1 MPTIDKTRILVDSDI
16 DSIMDDWFER
26 DGETFTKIRKTGRL
40 GWEKTLKEEEPY
52 SAYLLEAPTQE
63 DLIKRAY
70 SLATDMIVV
79 MDLPFK
85 VKVKISTKSDS
96 FTDGKKV
103 FVSTKV
109 FDDKELSVGAK
120 LDVFLGLTIHE
131 GCHCLY
137 TEFPKVSAMD
147 LNRVEQTLFNI
158 IEDERI
164 EEILGD
170 EKPGL
175 ANFLEKSKYYFFDQY
190 YLDYVVDKEE
200 AMSPF
205 QRIMNCFL
213 HIIRY
218 PKYLKEKEAI
228 EFGHYLL
235 EVKKVVLPMPKDSV
249 ATAKA
254 AKEIF
259 EIIKDFYID
268 EEKRKEEEK
277 FSASEESEGEEGDGE
292 MTSPGS
298 GTGERKSK
306 SSKGDDT
313 EDEEESDDL
322 EEESDEE
329 SYGRGDDDDSES
341 LDDEEESES
350 GDGDDSEES
359 SDSGDGESEKESR
372 RSDEE
377 IVRDAMR
384 KLAED
389 AEKSISAM
397 KELSRGWKPAST
409 EDEADAVKKRGELLG
424 EICEGGVELGSSRDS
439 YFSKEVNYEMRYKD
453 SYNRVR
459 KFIPAIA
466 KILKGHCRE
475 YKLIHKSMRSGVLD
489 TTKLAE
495 AYQGV
500 PTVYLREGEV
510 KTDKVSVCV
519 LIDESGSMGGSRIT
533 SARDAAV
540 LINEAVGSVPN
551 VELFIYGHSGD
562 MRYSG
567 ATELFVYRE
576 NGYAPK
582 YALGSCS
589 ARRENRDGLAILET
603 AKRVR
608 KQTKNPVLMFILSD
622 GAPCA
627 SGYGGASA
635 MEHVR
640 QCVHQVEQMD
650 FHVIQVCINH
660 CYDPAKMFKN
670 FVVLEDMST
679 LAFELAKA
687 IKKVTMQKVKSRVI

>member
-205 QRIMNCFL
+205 QRIMNCFF

-235 EVKKVVLPMPKDSV
+235 AVKKVVLPMPKDSV

-298 GTGERKSK
+298 GTGERKPK

-313 EDEEESDDL
+313 E
-322 EEESDEE
+322 
-329 SYGRGDDDDSES
+329 
-341 LDDEEESES
+341 DEEESES

-397 KELSRGWKPAST
+397 KDLSRGWKPAST

-582 YALGSCS
+582 YALGSCE

-687 IKKVTMQKVKSRVI
+687 IKKATMQKVKSRVI

>member
-1 MPTIDKTRILVDSDI
+1 MATIDKTKVLVDSDI

-249 ATAKA
+249 ATAKV

-277 FSASEESEGEEGDGE
+277 FSAS
-292 MTSPGS
+292 
-298 GTGERKSK
+298 
-306 SSKGDDT
+306 
-313 EDEEESDDL
+313 
-322 EEESDEE
+322 
-329 SYGRGDDDDSES
+329 
-341 LDDEEESES
+341 EESES

-397 KELSRGWKPAST
+397 KDLSRGWEPAST
-409 EDEADAVKKRGELLG
+409 EDEADAVKKCGELLG

-439 YFSKEVNYEMRYKD
+439 YFSKQVNYEMRYKD

-475 YKLIHKSMRSGVLD
+475 YRLVHKSMRSGVLD

-582 YALGSCS
+582 YALGSCE

-627 SGYGGASA
+627 SGYGGVSA

-687 IKKVTMQKVKSRVI
+687 IKKVTMQKVKSRII

>member
-1 MPTIDKTRILVDSDI
+1 MATIDKTKVLVDSDI

-137 TEFPKVSAMD
+137 TDFPKVASMS
-147 LNRVEQTLFNI
+147 LNNVEQTLFNI

-190 YLDYVVDKEE
+190 YLDYVVDKED
-200 AMSPF
+200 AMTPF

-235 EVKKVVLPMPKDSV
+235 AVKKVVLPMPKDSV
-249 ATAKA
+249 ATAKV

-277 FSASEESEGEEGDGE
+277 FSALEKSDEEEGDSE

-306 SSKGDDT
+306 TSKGDGT
-313 EDEEESDDL
+313 EDEVDADDL
-322 EEESDEE
+322 EEESDEK
-329 SYGRGDDDDSES
+329 SSGRDD
-341 LDDEEESES
+341 
-350 GDGDDSEES
+350 GSEES
-359 SDSGDGESEKESR
+359 SDSGDDASEKESR

-384 KLAED
+384 KLVED
-389 AEKSISAM
+389 SEKSISAM
-397 KELSRGWKPAST
+397 KDLSRGWKPVST

-424 EICEGGVELGSSRDS
+424 EICEGGVELGAAKDAFFSRA
-439 YFSKEVNYEMRYKD
+439 ENCEIPYKD

-475 YKLIHKSMRSGVLD
+475 YRLVHKSMRSGVLD

-519 LIDESGSMGGSRIT
+519 LIDESGSMFGERIT

-562 MRYSG
+562 MRYDG

-582 YALGSCS
+582 YALGSCK

-640 QCVHQVEQMD
+640 ECVRQVEQLD

-660 CYDPAKMFKN
+660 CYDPARMFKN

-687 IKKVTMQKVKSRVI
+687 IKKVTMQKVKSRIV

>member
-1 MPTIDKTRILVDSDI
+1 MPTIEKTRILVDSDI

-277 FSASEESEGEEGDGE
+277 FSASEESE
-292 MTSPGS
+292 
-298 GTGERKSK
+298 
-306 SSKGDDT
+306 
-313 EDEEESDDL
+313 
-322 EEESDEE
+322 
-329 SYGRGDDDDSES
+329 
-341 LDDEEESES
+341 S

-359 SDSGDGESEKESR
+359 SDSGDGASEKESR

-397 KELSRGWKPAST
+397 KDLSRGWKPAST

-439 YFSKEVNYEMRYKD
+439 YFSKGVNYEMRYKE

-475 YKLIHKSMRSGVLD
+475 YRLVHKSMRSGVLD

-589 ARRENRDGLAILET
+589 ARSENRDGLAILET

-660 CYDPAKMFKN
+660 CYDPARMFKN

>member
-1 MPTIDKTRILVDSDI
+1 MTTIDKTKVLVDSDI

-79 MDLPFK
+79 MDLPFR

-137 TEFPKVSAMD
+137 TDFPKVASMS
-147 LNRVEQTLFNI
+147 LNNVERTLFNI

-190 YLDYVVDKEE
+190 YLDYVVDKED
-200 AMSPF
+200 AMTPF

-235 EVKKVVLPMPKDSV
+235 AVKKVVLPMPKDSV
-249 ATAKA
+249 ATAKV

-277 FSASEESEGEEGDGE
+277 FSASEGEEGDGE
-292 MTSPGS
+292 MTSLGS

-306 SSKGDDT
+306 PSKGDDT
-313 EDEEESDDL
+313 EDEVDADDL

-329 SYGRGDDDDSES
+329 SSGRGDDI
-341 LDDEEESES
+341 
-350 GDGDDSEES
+350 EES
-359 SDSGDGESEKESR
+359 SDSGDGASEKESR

-384 KLAED
+384 KLADD

-397 KELSRGWKPAST
+397 KDLSRGWKPAST

-424 EICEGGVELGSSRDS
+424 EICEGGVALGSAKDSFFSRV
-439 YFSKEVNYEMRYKD
+439 ENCEILYKD

-475 YKLIHKSMRSGVLD
+475 YRLVHKSMRSGVLD

-519 LIDESGSMGGSRIT
+519 LIDESGSMRGERIT

-562 MRYSG
+562 MRYTG

-582 YALGSCS
+582 YALGSCK
-589 ARRENRDGLAILET
+589 ARSENRDGLAILET

-640 QCVHQVEQMD
+640 ECVHQVEQLD

-660 CYDPAKMFKN
+660 CYDPARMFKN

>member
-1 MPTIDKTRILVDSDI
+1 MIDKTKVLVDSDI

-79 MDLPFK
+79 MDLPFR

-120 LDVFLGLTIHE
+120 LDVFLGLAIHE

-137 TEFPKVSAMD
+137 TDFPKVAGMGM
-147 LNRVEQTLFNI
+147 NNVERTLFNI

-190 YLDYVVDKEE
+190 YLDYVVDKED

-249 ATAKA
+249 AAAKV

-268 EEKRKEEEK
+268 EEKRKEDEK
-277 FSASEESEGEEGDGE
+277 FSASEESEEDEGDGE
-292 MTSPGS
+292 MMSPGS
-298 GTGERKSK
+298 GTGEGKSK

-313 EDEEESDDL
+313 EDEA
-322 EEESDEE
+322 DEE
-329 SYGRGDDDDSES
+329 SSGRGDDSES
-341 LDDEEESES
+341 LDDGEESES
-350 GDGDDSEES
+350 EESSEKGDGDTK
-359 SDSGDGESEKESR
+359 KESR

-389 AEKSISAM
+389 ADKSISVM
-397 KELSRGWKPAST
+397 KDLSRGWKSAST
-409 EDEADAVKKRGELLG
+409 DDEADAVKKRGELLG
-424 EICEGGVELGSSRDS
+424 EICEGGVELGTAKDSFFSRV
-439 YFSKEVNYEMRYKD
+439 ENCEIPYKD

-475 YKLIHKSMRSGVLD
+475 YRLIHKSMRSGVLD

-519 LIDESGSMGGSRIT
+519 LIDESGSMFGERIT

-540 LINEAVGSVPN
+540 LINEAVGSIPN

-562 MRYSG
+562 MRYTG

-582 YALGSCS
+582 YALGSCK
-589 ARRENRDGLAILET
+589 ARSENRDGLAILET

-640 QCVHQVEQMD
+640 ECVRQVEQLD

-660 CYDPAKMFKN
+660 CYDPARMFKN

-687 IKKVTMQKVKSRVI
+687 IKKVTMQKVKSRVV

>member
-1 MPTIDKTRILVDSDI
+1 MATIDKTKVLVDSDI

-137 TEFPKVSAMD
+137 TDFPKVASMS
-147 LNRVEQTLFNI
+147 LNNVEQTLFNI

-190 YLDYVVDKEE
+190 YLDYVVDKED
-200 AMSPF
+200 AMTPF

-235 EVKKVVLPMPKDSV
+235 AVKKVVLPMPKDSV
-249 ATAKA
+249 ATAKV

-268 EEKRKEEEK
+268 EEKRKEDEK
-277 FSASEESEGEEGDGE
+277 FSALEKSDEEEGDGE

-298 GTGERKSK
+298 GTGEVKSK
-306 SSKGDDT
+306 PSKGDDT
-313 EDEEESDDL
+313 EDEADADDL

-329 SYGRGDDDDSES
+329 SSGRDD
-341 LDDEEESES
+341 
-350 GDGDDSEES
+350 GSEES
-359 SDSGDGESEKESR
+359 SDSGDDASEKESR

-384 KLAED
+384 KLVED
-389 AEKSISAM
+389 SEKSISAM
-397 KELSRGWKPAST
+397 KDLSRGWKPVST

-424 EICEGGVELGSSRDS
+424 EICEGGVELGAAKDAFFSRA
-439 YFSKEVNYEMRYKD
+439 ENCEILYKD

-475 YKLIHKSMRSGVLD
+475 YRLVHKSMRSGVLD

-519 LIDESGSMGGSRIT
+519 LIDESGSMRGERIT

-562 MRYSG
+562 MRYTG

-582 YALGSCS
+582 YALGSCK
-589 ARRENRDGLAILET
+589 ARSENRDGLAILET

-640 QCVHQVEQMD
+640 ECVHQVEQLD

-660 CYDPAKMFKN
+660 CYDPARMFKN

>member
-1 MPTIDKTRILVDSDI
+1 MRTIDKTRILVDSDI

-147 LNRVEQTLFNI
+147 LNRIEQTLFNI

-190 YLDYVVDKEE
+190 YLDYVADKEE

-259 EIIKDFYID
+259 EIIKDFYIA

-306 SSKGDDT
+306 SSKGDDV
-313 EDEEESDDL
+313 EDEADEDDIEEEYNEES
-322 EEESDEE
+322 S
-329 SYGRGDDDDSES
+329 GRGDDSES
-341 LDDEEESES
+341 LDDEEKSE
-350 GDGDDSEES
+350 
-359 SDSGDGESEKESR
+359 SGDGESEKESR

-389 AEKSISAM
+389 ADKSISAM
-397 KELSRGWKPAST
+397 KDLSRGWKPAST

-424 EICEGGVELGSSRDS
+424 EICEGGVGLGSSKDA
-439 YFSKEVNYEMRYKD
+439 YFSKAANCEMRYKD

-510 KTDKVSVCV
+510 TTDKVSECV
-519 LIDESGSMGGSRIT
+519 LIDESGSMNGTRII

-567 ATELFVYRE
+567 ATELYVYRE
-576 NGYAPK
+576 NGYSPK

-589 ARRENRDGLAILET
+589 ARSQNRDGLAILET

-627 SGYGGASA
+627 DGYGGESA

-640 QCVHQVEQMD
+640 QCVHQVEKLD
-650 FHVIQVCINH
+650 FNVIQVCINH
-660 CYDPAKMFKN
+660 CYDPALMFKN

-687 IKKVTMQKVKSRVI
+687 IKKATMQKVKSRVI

>member
-1 MPTIDKTRILVDSDI
+1 MATIDKTRILVDSDI

-137 TEFPKVSAMD
+137 TEFPKVAVMD

-249 ATAKA
+249 ATAKV

-277 FSASEESEGEEGDGE
+277 FSASEESEGKEGDGE

-306 SSKGDDT
+306 SSKGDD
-313 EDEEESDDL
+313 
-322 EEESDEE
+322 
-329 SYGRGDDDDSES
+329 
-341 LDDEEESES
+341 S
-350 GDGDDSEES
+350 GDGA
-359 SDSGDGESEKESR
+359 SEKESR

-397 KELSRGWKPAST
+397 KDLSRGWESAST
-409 EDEADAVKKRGELLG
+409 EDEADAVKKCGELLG

-439 YFSKEVNYEMRYKD
+439 YFSKGVNYEMRYKD

-475 YKLIHKSMRSGVLD
+475 YRLVHKSMRSGVLD

-582 YALGSCS
+582 YALGSCE